1 MDNSEHLIKMESKRF
16 KWEIMKLQN
25 ELNETVEVTISA
37 GSYRAPGITK
47 TGNVSITV
55 RT

>member
-1 MDNSEHLIKMESKRF
+1 MDNGENFLKMDSRRF
-16 KWEIMKLQN
+16 TWNMTKNLN
-25 ELNETVEVTISA
+25 TLNENVEVTISA
-37 GSYRAPGITK
+37 SSYRAPGITK